1 LLAIVVRTTNFRS
14 NEVAAFP
21 SAIQSQP
28 IIPVSVTPA
37 KEVQTVPTM
46 IHLLVCVIQTSA
58 HPQICNI

>member
-1 LLAIVVRTTNFRS
+1 
-14 NEVAAFP
+14 VAAFP